1 MQIRKDISSKMYH
14 YTSLESLCSIVENQE
29 FWLGDTRQMNDYNE
43 ALERLNILNSLLNE
57 DADLRDDPQCRDVI
71 LSINRNTLL
80 KTPIYVA
87 CFTKLADDAAQWERY
102 ANNAAGVAI
111 EFDVAKFERAMQF
124 NSQMLRCITYIQGDV
139 VKEEIAHSDMYRQ
152 AKEYILSDN
161 KGKNPFYAITVA
173 SYALWFKN
181 KGFEQENEIRFML
194 PSFFDGHGFDMEDLG
209 KCEYVRNSI
218 VKSYYKLNLQ
228 AAAACA
234 AKKKNAET
242 FWSAISSITLGP
254 RSKQNPDIFKGYL
267 QDVLGKNGFSGV
279 HIAVKPS
286 ACSLR

>member
-1 MQIRKDISSKMYH
+1 MQIRKDIPSKMYH

-43 ALERLNILNSLLNE
+43 ALELLNILNSLLNE

-161 KGKNPFYAITVA
+161 KGKNPFYDYSLPVAILRLKQAIGRTSRFQDQESLVLLLDQRVVTKRYGKQILDGLQQVLPLHTTVRER
-173 SYALWFKN
+173 LV
-181 KGFEQENEIRFML
+181 E
-194 PSFFDGHGFDMEDLG
+194 
-209 KCEYVRNSI
+209 
-218 VKSYYKLNLQ
+218 Q
-228 AAAACA
+228 AAAFFER
-234 AKKKNAET
+234 N
-242 FWSAISSITLGP
+242 
-254 RSKQNPDIFKGYL
+254 
-267 QDVLGKNGFSGV
+267 
-279 HIAVKPS
+279 
-286 ACSLR
+286 

>member
-1 MQIRKDISSKMYH
+1 M
-14 YTSLESLCSIVENQE
+14 
-29 FWLGDTRQMNDYNE
+29 
-43 ALERLNILNSLLNE
+43 
-57 DADLRDDPQCRDVI
+57 
-71 LSINRNTLL
+71 
-80 KTPIYVA
+80 PIYVA

>member
-1 MQIRKDISSKMYH
+1 MQIRKDIPSKMYH

-194 PSFFDGHGFDMEDLG
+194 PSFLMDTDLIW
-209 KCEYVRNSI
+209 KI
-218 VKSYYKLNLQ
+218 
-228 AAAACA
+228 
-234 AKKKNAET
+234 
-242 FWSAISSITLGP
+242 
-254 RSKQNPDIFKGYL
+254 
-267 QDVLGKNGFSGV
+267 
-279 HIAVKPS
+279 
-286 ACSLR
+286 

>member
-1 MQIRKDISSKMYH
+1 MQIRKDIPSKMYH

-43 ALERLNILNSLLNE
+43 ALELLNILNSLLNE
-57 DADLRDDPQCRDVI
+57 DSDLRDDPQCRDVI

-161 KGKNPFYAITVA
+161 KGKIP
-173 SYALWFKN
+173 
-181 KGFEQENEIRFML
+181 FML
-194 PSFFDGHGFDMEDLG
+194 L
-209 KCEYVRNSI
+209 R
-218 VKSYYKLNLQ
+218 LQ
-228 AAAACA
+228 AMLCGSKTKALN
-234 AKKKNAET
+234 KKTK
-242 FWSAISSITLGP
+242 
-254 RSKQNPDIFKGYL
+254 Y
-267 QDVLGKNGFSGV
+267 VLCCRPF
-279 HIAVKPS
+279 
-286 ACSLR
+286 